1 MPYQAIA
8 AGLSGAMGLVGGLA
22 QYHWNEALASR
33 QNDYNVAMWKMNN
46 EYNSP
51 QAQMRRYEE
60 AGLNP
65 ALLYGQVSSG
75 NASQAPQQVVPE
87 APHLSEDMRNLA
99 QAFNIEGLRQAIAE
113 RKKAEAD
120 ARLAGVAAANA
131 TDQREAEH
139 SVGSL
144 NEFDPQ
150 SGLWR
155 RKTDDE
161 LTVEAETP
169 RLTNYQRRLLRE
181 TGAISNR
188 EYYYNKF
195 LMDNFR
201 VNSLLHPRGELIR
214 SQRFLNW
221 NRSYYLA
228 PQIQNARYGAKYFP
242 VQYWIGNVKNGVQA
256 VTPFMPYKF

>member
-1 MPYQAIA
+1 MYQAIA
-8 AGLSGAMGLVGGLA
+8 AGISGAAGLVGGLA

-65 ALLYGQVSSG
+65 ALLYGQVSAG
-75 NASQAPQQVVPE
+75 NASQAPQQVTPE
-87 APHLSEDMRNLA
+87 APHLSEDMRQLA
-99 QAFNIEGLRQAIAE
+99 QAFNVEGLRQAIAE

-131 TDQREAEH
+131 TDQREAQH
-139 SVGSL
+139 SIGSL
-144 NEFDPQ
+144 NEFDPVT
-150 SGLWR
+150 GLWR

-181 TGAISNR
+181 TGSISNR
-188 EYYYNKF
+188 EYYYNQF

-201 VNSLLHPRGELIR
+201 VNSLLQPRGELIR
-214 SQRFLNW
+214 SQRGLNW
-221 NRSYYLA
+221 NRSSLLA
-228 PQIQNARYGAKYFP
+228 PQIQNARYGAKYYP
-242 VQYWIGNVKNGVQA
+242 WQYWIGNAKNGVQ
-256 VTPFMPYKF
+256 VITPFMPYKF